1 MQGQKHAAI
10 SSAPLLPRTIVRA
23 EGGAFLRSWQG
34 RHLPPLPP
42 LPLWLSCIPPSHLSF
57 WLGPNPSV
65 FTRPLHSMADKL
77 YHKACS
83 KCSTCNGQLT
93 IENFATSGDRL
104 LCKTHFMEE
113 FAASGGKYAGDNK
126 YRRSSTAG
134 RDQCDGGG
142 SSGGGGGGGDGGRGG
157 SSSDAA
163 AKLTHH
169 PAAFVATTPHRP
181 FPKNAKA
188 AAIAAAPRRSS
199 PRSGE
204 KSTANVGSNAAPP
217 PAFGGARDRINTLDG
232 IRPRSN
238 TLDKNRAESDEVE
251 VDADRGAGA
260 ELQHVLTRRRAKSQS
275 DAKKAAG
282 TVVEKKNANGSRAFN
297 GNAGVE
303 EDQEED
309 SSEVSESEMT
319 ELTSSEDG
327 DVYDCEF
334 CEVESFL
341 SHDECAEHEKRC
353 SKNPSAGSAV
363 AAAAQLF
370 DRFRVK
376 AQEARTPTPKRQAR
390 LVADAWTWA
399 ENTAQ
404 MLEDGHPDAP
414 AKTGI
419 IVTLQ
424 ASKHV
429 DDVFLAAHGMG
440 RDTDLKRIKKKTNL
454 KMLAEVLRAY
464 AGHVRRAKELDTKA
478 TLLLRTEEITAS
490 TPGKRGNDSKE
501 SVDMKVAGNG
511 VAAEDDVTQVV
522 DEGEGKDIDGGGSSL
537 MAGMMDPLAALQAS
551 ARAARRLLKR
561 TSINTLARLSSRLD
575 FSGSEADDGEKE
587 GKGPNNEAVAK
598 RGAGGEDMVHTAT
611 VIRDATVVQERAEKT
626 KASVDGTGR
635 LGINEGKQ
643 TRRRVPSVTA
653 AAPRSSPRSGEK
665 STVNVGSNAPP
676 PRAFGEA
683 SDLINTLDGIR
694 PRSNTLDKNRAE
706 SDEVDA
712 DRGAGAELQ
721 HVLTRRRAKSRSDA
735 KKAAGTVVESSGPV
749 KAGKPEIPPQDAG
762 AGSELQHILTRRR
775 TKSRADAQQTT
786 HRSSP
791 GSPVSTPRRAG
802 EKERGRGIRITGG
815 SSRDAEAGP
824 EQQQSPGQRRAKTRP
839 GMPRS
844 SPRSLPQA
852 DNKEQDVAS
861 AALNKQQQQQQQ
873 QQQEQRAAV
882 QRWPAPDASLTSRS
896 ASSGTTIPIATR
908 PPNGGGELLK
918 RRPFG
923 GSPLTPPFQRRRA
936 KSRSTPVKETS
947 LVSLRAPQSAPQS
960 TNTTRTITLS
970 SGRGSGKGEGVREQ
984 QPDGAGATREMTSL
998 RGAQRR
1004 GMSRQ
1009 DEAAEAILFLQGLRR
1024 EEDQK
1029 RNEQE
1034 AKSLEFSVVLP
1045 TGKNIGIGLTHNDT
1059 HVAHGRIG
1067 CKVTRCVEGGHAAIS
1082 GKIIQHDWIIAVNG
1096 KNVSHDNKKS
1106 VIKALKAAFSE
1117 GSFVTLRFSREEES
1131 EAARAAA
1138 EKTTM
1143 AEVTAA
1149 VVRTQREAKSLELEA
1164 AAAEKRTEREAQGLE
1179 FTVVLPTSGNMGMG
1193 LTHNDTHVAHG
1204 RIGCKVTRC
1213 VEGGHAAATGAII
1226 PHDWIIA
1233 VNGKDVSHDSK
1244 RGVIAVLKAAFG
1256 AGDFATLRFSREE
1269 ENEAARAAAEKAGAV
1284 EAEVT
1289 VLQAFLAQTADAEK
1303 KATAKKAAAMDAAA
1317 RARKRWLLL
1326 SAGVDQEVWG
1336 GNFV

>member
-1 MQGQKHAAI
+1 M
-10 SSAPLLPRTIVRA
+10 
-23 EGGAFLRSWQG
+23 
-34 RHLPPLPP
+34 
-42 LPLWLSCIPPSHLSF
+42 
-57 WLGPNPSV
+57 
-65 FTRPLHSMADKL
+65 
-77 YHKACS
+77 
-83 KCSTCNGQLT
+83 
-93 IENFATSGDRL
+93 
-104 LCKTHFMEE
+104 
-113 FAASGGKYAGDNK
+113 
-126 YRRSSTAG
+126 
-134 RDQCDGGG
+134 
-142 SSGGGGGGGDGGRGG
+142 
-157 SSSDAA
+157 
-163 AKLTHH
+163 
-169 PAAFVATTPHRP
+169 
-181 FPKNAKA
+181 
-188 AAIAAAPRRSS
+188 
-199 PRSGE
+199 
-204 KSTANVGSNAAPP
+204 
-217 PAFGGARDRINTLDG
+217 
-232 IRPRSN
+232 
-238 TLDKNRAESDEVE
+238 
-251 VDADRGAGA
+251 
-260 ELQHVLTRRRAKSQS
+260 
-275 DAKKAAG
+275 
-282 TVVEKKNANGSRAFN
+282 
-297 GNAGVE
+297 
-303 EDQEED
+303 
-309 SSEVSESEMT
+309 
-319 ELTSSEDG
+319 
-327 DVYDCEF
+327 
-334 CEVESFL
+334 
-341 SHDECAEHEKRC
+341 
-353 SKNPSAGSAV
+353 
-363 AAAAQLF
+363 
-370 DRFRVK
+370 
-376 AQEARTPTPKRQAR
+376 
-390 LVADAWTWA
+390 
-399 ENTAQ
+399 
-404 MLEDGHPDAP
+404 
-414 AKTGI
+414 
-419 IVTLQ
+419 
-424 ASKHV
+424 
-429 DDVFLAAHGMG
+429 
-440 RDTDLKRIKKKTNL
+440 
-454 KMLAEVLRAY
+454 
-464 AGHVRRAKELDTKA
+464 
-478 TLLLRTEEITAS
+478 
-490 TPGKRGNDSKE
+490 
-501 SVDMKVAGNG
+501 
-511 VAAEDDVTQVV
+511 
-522 DEGEGKDIDGGGSSL
+522 
-537 MAGMMDPLAALQAS
+537 
-551 ARAARRLLKR
+551 
-561 TSINTLARLSSRLD
+561 
-575 FSGSEADDGEKE
+575 
-587 GKGPNNEAVAK
+587 
-598 RGAGGEDMVHTAT
+598 
-611 VIRDATVVQERAEKT
+611 
-626 KASVDGTGR
+626 
-635 LGINEGKQ
+635 
-643 TRRRVPSVTA
+643 
-653 AAPRSSPRSGEK
+653 
-665 STVNVGSNAPP
+665 
-676 PRAFGEA
+676 
-683 SDLINTLDGIR
+683 
-694 PRSNTLDKNRAE
+694 
-706 SDEVDA
+706 
-712 DRGAGAELQ
+712 
-721 HVLTRRRAKSRSDA
+721 
-735 KKAAGTVVESSGPV
+735 ESSGPV

-873 QQQEQRAAV
+873 QQQQEQRAAV

-960 TNTTRTITLS
+960 TNTTRTITLSS